1 MELRRIE
8 LLLFKLLY
16 LVAAGIIVTQVLG
29 MESLTSLL
37 FLMTFPIT
45 ILLWIRSV
53 RKTITAVDLIML
65 GTILLAVVNVLIN
78 VCVEGGG
85 LNFSYVKKLIIFSM
99 SLLFLQTAYRFR
111 INGELV
117 RFINIIVDLITIFL
131 MFMYFTQYT
140 RMHLLEGRVNVCLTF
155 RFSNPNLT
163 ALFLICLYMLKMYR
177 LFTPDKWYVKIY
189 HILLSL
195 MLAWFVVETQSR
207 NCLLVMLLFTLISAR
222 LIFRGKRKLRISKGW
237 AVGISVFPAL
247 FVVGYMAVISTK
259 WIQDMFS
266 FMVGEGK
273 KLNSRVKVWGP
284 ALEDLASSPI
294 FGAYYQISGGT
305 GQSQMHNSHLDIAAS
320 YGILVLIL
328 VCILLTIYIYQKG
341 RYYKEKSNF
350 IYIMGFSCAILL
362 GMGEA
367 AVFSGGLG
375 IYIFAGTFMLLA
387 NRKDGDKI
395 SGG

>member
-1 MELRRIE
+1 
-8 LLLFKLLY
+8 
-16 LVAAGIIVTQVLG
+16 
-29 MESLTSLL
+29 
-37 FLMTFPIT
+37 
-45 ILLWIRSV
+45 
-53 RKTITAVDLIML
+53 
-65 GTILLAVVNVLIN
+65 
-78 VCVEGGG
+78 
-85 LNFSYVKKLIIFSM
+85 
-99 SLLFLQTAYRFR
+99 
-111 INGELV
+111 
-117 RFINIIVDLITIFL
+117 VDLITIFL